1 MYDRQ
6 SRAGRFLPLFY
17 FMVAFAL
24 LSPIEG
30 QQITSVVSA
39 ANDQNV
45 ISPNSIATIFG
56 VNLAQETASATLNA
70 SGALPD
76 ALGGTSVSI
85 GGQTAPLLYVSPQ
98 QINFLVPANTSLGTV
113 NVSVNSAASQ
123 SPISG
128 SVSVASVSPGVFTI
142 PCLRPSRGAVLNGV
156 TNSLEPFQAI
166 TPQNAIPDKRTR
178 LSLFGTGL
186 RYAGNA
192 TFNPSVVNVANA
204 ITAQATD
211 SLGVTR
217 TLPVE
222 YAGPAPDY
230 LGLDQVNV
238 VLPPELQDA
247 GLVYLRLLAGN
258 ATSNSVSVIMSKS
271 MAAGLGS
278 EQNFNIMTVAGSGVA
293 GYAGDLGSAIRALLQ
308 KPTGVVLDSRHN
320 LYIASGTN
328 HVVQMVSTDGVIT
341 AVAGT
346 GASGSSGDG
355 GPAIQ
360 ALLRDPVSLVVDPS
374 GNLYVADPEDNK
386 IRRIA
391 ANGTISTFAGTG
403 VQGFSGDGGPA
414 AAAELSSPS
423 AVAVDPYGA
432 IVIADTGNN
441 RVRRVTSD
449 GVIDTIAGTGKA
461 NFSGD
466 GGPAYLAGLNAPDS
480 VAVGADGTTYVADE
494 GNQRIRRIFADGGID
509 SLMASGL
516 TPIFFQSPIRLAVD
530 ANQQLF
536 ISDSP
541 DARIQVMG
549 SACQLNPVAGTGIP
563 GFAGDGGLAT
573 GAQVNGPSSLAP
585 DTSGDVYFA
594 DSNNNRIRRLYQGG
608 CDSPANIVFNPE
620 PAMTGMTVNGL
631 VRLSCPAAQDTALAL
646 SGNGLDLPGAVS
658 IASGQTSG
666 SFSFRVP
673 SVDMTTGFPVTA
685 SNPQYSAAGTLFAE
699 PAGTSNAGALSMA
712 VEPSSQIGGGP
723 VSGIVTLAGPAPAG
737 GTQVSVASND
747 PAAKVAGDALI
758 PEGQRG
764 AEFAVITSP
773 VAQPATATITGNSGG
788 VTTSTPLSIL
798 TGGLSTLGSLSI
810 APSSVTSGQ
819 TATGTVTLASA
830 APASGVQVNLTSS
843 NAAATVPPSVTIP
856 AGQTTGTF
864 PISTSTA
871 SSPSTATIT
880 ASSANNASA
889 TLTVN
894 PASSSQSPASGTIA
908 SFSVSP
914 SSVTSGQTATGTV
927 TLASA
932 APASGVQVNLTSS
945 NAAATVPASVT
956 IPAGQTTGTFPVS
969 TSTVSSPSTATITAS
984 SANNASATLSVNPA
998 SSSQSPASGTITS
1011 FSVSPSS
1018 VTSGQTATGSVTL
1031 ASAAPAS
1038 GVQVNLASSNAAA
1051 TVPASVTIPA
1061 GQTTGTFPVSTSAVS
1076 SPTTATITASSAN
1089 TASATLT
1096 VNPAAANADCVGSV
1110 TFSRSEVIGGNP
1122 VSGTVALT
1130 SPAPAGGQPVSL
1142 SSSSASAGVPSTVTV
1157 PAGQSSTGFTV
1168 STKPVLS
1175 TQNPVIS
1182 GSTGACAGS
1191 SAALTILPSL

>member
-1 MYDRQ
+1 MYDRK
-6 SRAGRFLPLFY
+6 SSARRFVPLFY
-17 FMVAFAL
+17 FVVVLGL

-45 ISPNSIATIFG
+45 VSPNSIATIFG

-70 SGALPD
+70 SGALPT
-76 ALGGTSVSI
+76 AIGGTTVSI
-85 GGQTAPLLYVSPQ
+85 GGQAAPLLYVSPE
-98 QINFLVPANTSLGTV
+98 QINFLVPASTPLGTA
-113 NVSVNSAASQ
+113 NVSVNSPGSQ

-128 SVSVASVSPGVFTI
+128 SVSVAPVSPGVFTI

-156 TNSLEPFQAI
+156 TNALEPFQAV

-192 TFNPSVVNVANA
+192 TFNPSVINVADA

-222 YAGPAPDY
+222 YAGPAPGY

-238 VLPPELQDA
+238 VLPAELQGA
-247 GLVYLRLLAGN
+247 GLVYLRLLSGN
-258 ATSNSVSVIMSKS
+258 AISNSVSVVMSKS
-271 MAAGLGS
+271 LAAGQSS
-278 EQNFNIMTVAGSGVA
+278 EQNFNIMTVAGSGVP

-308 KPTGVVLDSRHN
+308 KPTGVVLDSHHN

-355 GPAIQ
+355 GRANR
-360 ALLRDPVSLVVDPS
+360 ALLRDPVSLAMDPS

-391 ANGTISTFAGTG
+391 PDGTISTFAGTG
-403 VQGFSGDGGPA
+403 IQGFSGDGGPA

-423 AVAVDPYGA
+423 AVAVDPYGGM
-432 IVIADTGNN
+432 VIADTGNN
-441 RVRRVTSD
+441 RIRRVTSD

-466 GGPAYLAGLNAPDS
+466 GGPGYLAGLDAPDS

-494 GNQRIRRIFADGGID
+494 GNRRIRRIFADGGID
-509 SLMASGL
+509 SLMSSGL
-516 TPIFFQSPIRLAVD
+516 TPVLFQSPIRLAMSGD
-530 ANQQLF
+530 QQLF
-536 ISDSP
+536 VSDGQN
-541 DARIQVMG
+541 ARIQAMG
-549 SACQLNPVAGTGIP
+549 SACVLNSVAGTGTP

-585 DTSGDVYFA
+585 DASGDVFFA

-608 CDSPANIVFNPE
+608 CDSPANIFFNPE

-631 VRLSCPAAQDTALAL
+631 IRLSCPAARDTALAL
-646 SGNGLDLPGAVS
+646 SGNGLALPGTVS

-666 SFSFRVP
+666 SFSFQVP
-673 SVDMTTGFPVTA
+673 DVAATTGFPVTA
-685 SNPQYSAAGTLFAE
+685 SNPQYSATNTVFAE

-712 VEPSSQIGGGP
+712 IEPRSQVGGGP
-723 VSGIVTLAGPAPAG
+723 VTGIVTLPGPAPAG
-737 GTQVSVASND
+737 GTQVSLASSD
-747 PAAKVAGDALI
+747 TAARVAGDALI
-758 PEGQRG
+758 PEGQLG
-764 AEFAVITSP
+764 AEFAVVTSP
-773 VAQPATATITGNSGG
+773 VTQPTTATITGNSGG
-788 VTTSTPLSIL
+788 VTTSVPLSIL
-798 TGGLSTLGSLSI
+798 TGGPSTLGGLSI
-810 APSSVTSGQ
+810 APSSVASGQ
-819 TATGTVTLASA
+819 SATGTVTLASA
-830 APASGVQVNLTSS
+830 APAGGAQVGRASS
-843 NAAATVPPSVTIP
+843 SPAATVPASVTIP

-864 PISTSTA
+864 AVSTSTV
-871 SSPSTATIT
+871 SSPTTATIT
-880 ASSANNASA
+880 ASSANTASA
-889 TLTVN
+889 TVTVN

-932 APASGVQVNLTSS
+932 APAN
-945 NAAATVPASVT
+945 
-956 IPAGQTTGTFPVS
+956 
-969 TSTVSSPSTATITAS
+969 
-984 SANNASATLSVNPA
+984 
-998 SSSQSPASGTITS
+998 
-1011 FSVSPSS
+1011 
-1018 VTSGQTATGSVTL
+1018 
-1031 ASAAPAS
+1031 
-1038 GVQVNLASSNAAA
+1038 GVQVNLASSNPAA
-1051 TVPASVTIPA
+1051 TVPGSVTIPA
-1061 GQTTGTFPVSTSAVS
+1061 GQTSGTFPVSTSTVS

-1096 VNPAAANADCVGSV
+1096 VNPAAQPACVGSIN
-1110 TFSRSEVIGGNP
+1110 FSRSEVIGGNS
-1122 VSGTVALT
+1122 VSGNVALT
-1130 SPAPAGGQPVSL
+1130 GPAAQPGGQPVNLSS
-1142 SSSSASAGVPSTVTV
+1142 SSSSASVPTQVTV
-1157 PAGQSSTGFTV
+1157 PAGQNSTNFTV

-1175 TQNPVIS
+1175 TENPLITA
-1182 GSTGACAGS
+1182 STGACAGS
-1191 SAALTILPSL
+1191 SAGLTLLPAL

>member
-6 SRAGRFLPLFY
+6 SGSRRFVPLFY
-17 FMVAFAL
+17 FVMAFGL

-39 ANDQNV
+39 ANDQAV
-45 ISPNSIATIFG
+45 ISPNSLATIFG

-70 SGALPD
+70 SGALPT
-76 ALGGTSVSI
+76 AIGGTSVSI

-98 QINFLVPANTSLGTV
+98 QINFLVPANTPLGTV
-113 NVSVNSAASQ
+113 NVSVKSPTSQ

-156 TNSLEPFQAI
+156 TYSLEPFQAV
-166 TPQNAIPDKRTR
+166 TPQNSISDKRTR

-192 TFNPSVVNVANA
+192 TFNPNVVNVANA

-238 VLPPELQDA
+238 VLPAELQDA
-247 GLVYLRLLAGN
+247 GLVYLRLRSGN
-258 ATSNSVSVIMSKS
+258 AISNSVSVVMSKS
-271 MAAGLGS
+271 LAAGLGS
-278 EQNFNIMTVAGSGVA
+278 EQNFNIMTVAGSGA
-293 GYAGDLGSAIRALLQ
+293 PGYADLGSAIRALLQ
-308 KPTGVVLDSRHN
+308 NPTGVALDGQHN
-320 LYIASGTN
+320 LYIASGGS
-328 HVVQMVSTDGVIT
+328 HVVQMVSTDGIMT
-341 AVAGT
+341 TVAGT
-346 GASGSSGDG
+346 GNSGSSGDG

-360 ALLRDPVSLVVDPS
+360 ALLRDPVSLAVDPS

-391 ANGTISTFAGTG
+391 ADGTISTFAGTG
-403 VQGFSGDGGPA
+403 APGFSGDGGQA
-414 AAAELSSPS
+414 TAAELSSPS

-432 IVIADTGNN
+432 LVIADTGNN
-441 RVRRVTSD
+441 RIRRVTSD

-461 NFSGD
+461 SFSGD
-466 GGPAYLAGLNAPDS
+466 GGPGYLAGLNAPDS

-494 GNQRIRRIFADGGID
+494 GNQRIRRIYASGGID
-509 SLMASGL
+509 SLMAGGL
-516 TPIFFQSPIRLAVD
+516 TPIVFQSPIRLAVD

-585 DTSGDVYFA
+585 DVSGDVFFA

-608 CDSPANIVFNPE
+608 CDSPANISFNPE

-646 SGNGLDLPGAVS
+646 SGNGLDLPGTVS
-658 IASGQTSG
+658 IASGQSSG
-666 SFSFRVP
+666 SFSFQVP

-685 SNPQYSAAGTLFAE
+685 SNPQYSATGTLFAE

-737 GTQVSVASND
+737 GTQVSLASND

-758 PEGQRG
+758 PQGQMG
-764 AEFAVITSP
+764 AEFAVVTSP
-773 VAQPATATITGNSGG
+773 VTQPAAATITGNSGG

-810 APSSVTSGQ
+810 APSSVNSGQ
-819 TATGTVTLASA
+819 SATGSVTLASA
-830 APASGVQVNLTSS
+830 APASGVQVNLASS
-843 NAAATVPPSVTIP
+843 NPAATVPASVTIP

-864 PISTSTA
+864 PVSTSTV
-871 SSPSTATIT
+871 SSPTAATIT

-889 TLTVN
+889 TVTVN
-894 PASSSQSPASGTIA
+894 PASGGQSPASGTIA
-908 SFSVSP
+908 SFSIAP

-932 APASGVQVNLTSS
+932 APASGVQVNLASS
-945 NAAATVPASVT
+945 NPAATVPASIT
-956 IPAGQTTGTFPVS
+956 IPSGQTTGTFPVS
-969 TSTVSSPSTATITAS
+969 TSTVSSS
-984 SANNASATLSVNPA
+984 
-998 SSSQSPASGTITS
+998 
-1011 FSVSPSS
+1011 
-1018 VTSGQTATGSVTL
+1018 
-1031 ASAAPAS
+1031 
-1038 GVQVNLASSNAAA
+1038 
-1051 TVPASVTIPA
+1051 
-1061 GQTTGTFPVSTSAVS
+1061 
-1076 SPTTATITASSAN
+1076 TTATITASSAN

-1096 VNPAAANADCVGSV
+1096 VNPAAQPACIGSIS
-1110 TFSRSEVIGGNP
+1110 FSRSEVIGGNP
-1122 VSGTVALT
+1122 VSGTVTLK

-1142 SSSSASAGVPSTVTV
+1142 SSSSASAGVPATVTV

-1168 STKPVLS
+1168 STQPVLS